1 MSSRNPSLSQLRT
14 EFNDLSTPA
23 RVSLLAGVAAELAA
37 FIAIKESGV
46 ALTRDLIF
54 VAFADEEARLLS
66 GPPESWAAELAWLTA
81 KHGITGFILAADDAE
96 TIEIFGSVVAPATRA
111 LVDAARQG

>member
-37 FIAIKESGV
+37 KIGAWVDLSRRPADKVRGPKWAWALAQFINGI
-46 ALTRDLIF
+46 
-54 VAFADEEARLLS
+54 
-66 GPPESWAAELAWLTA
+66 GPAAYWAVGR
-81 KHGITGFILAADDAE
+81 K
-96 TIEIFGSVVAPATRA
+96 
-111 LVDAARQG
+111 

>member
-37 FIAIKESGV
+37 KIGAWV
-46 ALTRDLIF
+46 DLSRRP
-54 VAFADEEARLLS
+54 ADKVR
-66 GPPESWAAELAWLTA
+66 GPKWAW
-81 KHGITGFILAADDAE
+81 
-96 TIEIFGSVVAPATRA
+96 A
-111 LVDAARQG
+111 LVQFINGIGPAAYWAVGRK